1 MLIGIVLRQRV
12 DIKQE
17 YLKRIILLG
26 KNGGKIIMTKKL
38 YFVVTNGYNMLVS
51 MDKENNCRYL
61 TETEEFPYIIGLEKD
76 GQQEKALEFL
86 NIVEDDSSWEDAG
99 KIENLEE
106 WLNLDGHLGD
116 PSEIVAEIEKDL

>member
-1 MLIGIVLRQRV
+1 
-12 DIKQE
+12 
-17 YLKRIILLG
+17 
-26 KNGGKIIMTKKL
+26 MTKRL
-38 YFVVTNGYNMLVS
+38 YFVKTNGYNMLVS

-76 GQQEKALEFL
+76 EQQEKVLEFL